1 MGAIFLQQV
10 LNGVIIGSVYCL
22 IAVGLTMI
30 FGVMK
35 ISNFAH
41 GDLAMLGAYVGIYA
55 TAVLSGWFGWV
66 GSLVLAAMAVGLLGS
81 VVERLMFRPLMK
93 RRSELDVIML
103 SIGLF
108 ILLEN
113 GAKLAFSATPRMIA
127 DPFDGRIVHLGPFST
142 SAIRLATLLF
152 AVLSILVLQ
161 VFLNRARVGIAIR
174 ATSQNSNAARLM
186 GVNIDA
192 VYTLTFVIGS
202 ALAGVGGVLYGTIF
216 AVFPLM
222 GALPTLKAFAIII
235 MGGMGSIRGAIVAGL
250 ILGVSETLGGA
261 YVSMDYKNAIG
272 FLIVITVLLVIP
284 QGLFGTKQ
292 EGALVARAQP

>member
-1 MGAIFLQQV
+1 MDSIFLQQV

-41 GDLAMLGAYVGIYA
+41 GDFSMLGAYVGFYT
-55 TAVLSGWFGWV
+55 TAALSGWFGWI
-66 GSLVLAAMAVGLLGS
+66 GSLVVAGVAVGLLGW
-81 VVERLMFRPLMK
+81 VVERFMFRPLM
-93 RRSELDVIML
+93 RTSELDVIML
-103 SIGLF
+103 SIGMF
-108 ILLEN
+108 IFLEN
-113 GAKLAFSATPRMIA
+113 GAKLAFSATPQMIA
-127 DPFDGRIVHLGPFST
+127 DPFDGRILHVGPFST
-142 SAIRLATLLF
+142 SAIRFATLVF
-152 AVLSILVLQ
+152 AVLSILLLQ
-161 VFLNRARVGIAIR
+161 LFLNRSRLGIAIR
-174 ATSQNSNAARLM
+174 ATAQNSNAARLM

-192 VYTLTFVIGS
+192 IYALTFVIGS

-250 ILGVSETLGGA
+250 ILGISETLGGA

-272 FLIVITVLLVIP
+272 FLIVIVVLLVIP
-284 QGLFGTKQ
+284 QGLFGTRQ
-292 EGALVARAQP
+292 EGALVARAHP